1 MKLFQFLGLAA
12 VLVHVNALAPTDEPR
27 DCDPPQSGYLPNH
40 NIAPSLLANYTK
52 KWTMKYNVNEQFYAT
67 PLVYTP
73 KGSTQE
79 LVITVSIQNIVRV
92 IDGLT
97 GALVMSRALDAPYL
111 SSDSNCNDG
120 KTVGITGTPIID
132 TDSEILYFFTKG
144 YFNGLAGPQGVS
156 NGSYKMWALNLPS
169 LTIIPQFPVLI
180 QGPAS
185 NDPSRYFIG
194 GEILQRP
201 GLAMIGN
208 SIIAGFGGHCDSMN
222 YTGILLSVS
231 KTPGAGVVDMMA
243 MEAAPGLPADLNLLA
258 GKGGKAGIWQSGMG
272 IAADTTKNRV
282 FFVTGNGDGPG
293 ANNGPNGPPAS
304 GKIPV
309 STLEQA
315 IVNIGVDP
323 VTGLFTQQ
331 DYFSPINY
339 QKLNAGDKD
348 MSSSGLTLLDPV
360 TFSGGGV
367 NRVAVAGSKAG
378 VVYVVDADNLGGFK
392 MGPGNTDAVLQEMT
406 FTGAHFYSGIGSYPL
421 EGGFIYLC
429 TTGGHLQAWK
439 LTPDA
444 QGRPNFAFAAQT
456 SITLGCRG
464 TPTITSQNGAP
475 GTAIV
480 WMHDSTHGL
489 VAFNAVPSGTTL
501 TQITIPG
508 SGGLGKFHRP
518 AFGNNHVYVT
528 SSNKIIAIGGAAQ

>member
-1 MKLFQFLGLAA
+1 
-12 VLVHVNALAPTDEPR
+12 
-27 DCDPPQSGYLPNH
+27 
-40 NIAPSLLANYTK
+40 
-52 KWTMKYNVNEQFYAT
+52 MKYNVNEHFYGT

-79 LVITVSIQNIVRV
+79 LVITVSIQNIVRI

-97 GALVMSRALDAPYL
+97 GALVISRTLDAPYV

-132 TDSEILYFFTKG
+132 TDTETLYLFTKG
-144 YFNGLAGPQGVS
+144 YFNGQVGPQAVS
-156 NGSYKMWALNLPS
+156 NGAYKMWALNIPS
-169 LTIIPQFPVLI
+169 LTIVPQFPVLI

-222 YTGILLSVS
+222 YTGILLS
-231 KTPGAGVVDMMA
+231 
-243 MEAAPGLPADLNLLA
+243 DLRQTLTFSLERVA
-258 GKGGKAGIWQSGMG
+258 KLVSGMG
-272 IAADTTKNRV
+272 IAADTDNNRV

-293 ANNGPNGPPAS
+293 ANKGPTGPPAS
-304 GKIPV
+304 GKVPV

-323 VTGLFTQQ
+323 VTGLLTQQ

-339 QKLNAGDKD
+339 EKLNTGDKD
-348 MSSSGLTLLDPV
+348 LSSSGLTLLDPAA
-360 TFSGGGV
+360 FSGGGV

-392 MGPGNTDAVLQEMT
+392 MGPGNTDAVLQEIT

-429 TTGGHLQAWK
+429 TTGGNLQAWK

-444 QGRPNFAFAAQT
+444 QGRPNFVFAAQT
-456 SITLGCRG
+456 SIKLGCRG

-475 GTAIV
+475 GSAIV
-480 WMHDSTHGL
+480 WMHDSTRGL
-489 VAFNAVPSGTTL
+489 VAFNAVPSGSTL

-528 SSNKIIAIGGAAQ
+528 TSNKIIAIGGAAQ